1 MEKEKE
7 KYTLLEENNE
17 AFCSV
22 GRKLCEL
29 VEQNERSIK
38 YYEGEINEAR
48 EAGKEDNSFYVSMI
62 KKLKKEN
69 ELLSEVENRFWSV
82 HMMWGD
88 VDGTV

>member
-7 KYTLLEENNE
+7 KYASMEENTE
-17 AFCSV
+17 VFCSV

-29 VEQNERSIK
+29 VEQNKRSIK
-38 YYEGEINEAR
+38 YYEGEIDKAR
-48 EAGKEDNSFYVSMI
+48 EAGKEDNSFYISMI

-69 ELLSEVENRFWSV
+69 ELLSEIENRFWSV
-82 HMMWGD
+82 HVMWGD